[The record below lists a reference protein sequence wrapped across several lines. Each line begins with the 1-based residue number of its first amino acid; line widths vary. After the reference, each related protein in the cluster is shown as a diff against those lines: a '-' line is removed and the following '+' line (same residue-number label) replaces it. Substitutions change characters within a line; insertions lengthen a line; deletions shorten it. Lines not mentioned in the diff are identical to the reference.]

1 MVLRRFSRNSLRPI
15 NRIKHVIDQQLGLA
29 VGTESTIVLIDSVDA
44 PVLTTS
50 NQVQT
55 GASVNA
61 IYLKVEANAVTS
73 AALSN
78 FYMIVAKNPG
88 TNVNLPPP
96 NAVGIDDNKRFV
108 IHQEM
113 VMFQQVNN
121 SNPRTVFNGVIVIP
135 KGMRRMAPD
144 DNLVIIF
151 LAPGVQTNIC
161 LQCHY
166 KEFR

>member
-1 MVLRRFSRNSLRPI
+1 MVFRRRSRNSLRPV

-29 VGTESTIVLIDSVDA
+29 VATESTIVLADAVDA
-44 PVLTTS
+44 PVLATT

-55 GASVNA
+55 GCTING

-73 AALSN
+73 AALAN
-78 FYMIVAKNPG
+78 FYMFVAKNPG

-96 NAVGIDDNKRFV
+96 NAVGSDDNKRFV

-113 VMFQQVNN
+113 IMFQQQSG

-135 KGMRRMAPD
+135 RGMRRMAPD
-144 DNLVIIF
+144 DNIVIVF
-151 LAPGVQTNIC
+151 LSPGVQTNIC